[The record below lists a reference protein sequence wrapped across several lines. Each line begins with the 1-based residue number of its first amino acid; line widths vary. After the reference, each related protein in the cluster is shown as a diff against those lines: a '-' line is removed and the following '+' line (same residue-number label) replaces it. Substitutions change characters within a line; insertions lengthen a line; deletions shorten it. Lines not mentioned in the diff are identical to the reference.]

1 MNPPHLPLDNLSA
14 AQRKALLLLL
24 KRRGGDAALKLPIA
38 RVRRDEPLPL
48 SHGQQRLWFLARL
61 EPESSAYHIAEAVY
75 LRGPVDA
82 TALETALSALV
93 ARHESLRTSFPESE
107 GVAVQRIHAGLS
119 VPLRRVDLAAEPG
132 DRVAHAAALVDD
144 TAGQPFDLAQGP
156 LLRAL
161 LVKLAEDLWVFALA
175 LHHIVADEWS
185 LSLLIGEFA
194 ELYAAAREGRA
205 PRLPELPVQYAD
217 YAAWQRDWLEAGAM
231 ARQLAYWRERLGD
244 EHPVLELPLDRPRPA
259 VASDRGATLAFTL
272 PDTLA
277 ADLARLC
284 RTRGASLFMG
294 LLAAFQALLYRQT
307 GQADLRIGVPVAN
320 RHRPEVQGVVG
331 FFVNTQVL
339 RTELDGRLGFAALLA
354 RVKDAALGAQDH
366 PDLPFDQLVE
376 ALRPER
382 NLGHN
387 PLFQVMYNHRRMEA
401 ATRETLDALG
411 IAPFPRAER
420 TTQFDLILDTVET
433 ADGRLSGLWTY
444 AADLFERGTVERLAR
459 QFQSLLAA
467 WVAEPERPLAQLP
480 LWTAVERDRLAVPR
494 ATVRNHAY
502 TAPLHEL
509 IRRRAEQW
517 PAALALVSG
526 ETRLSYGELET
537 RARRLA
543 HALVRLGAG
552 PETPVGVA
560 VGRGVEMVV
569 CALAVLKTGGV
580 YLPLDP
586 DAPPERLRAILV
598 DARVGVLVLD
608 RAAGDG
614 VGLSGGHGDRPILRL
629 GEDIFSAGLQPQDA
643 GFPSVH
649 PEQLA
654 YVIHTSGS
662 TGQPKGVAVP
672 HRALALHCLAMG
684 EIFGMREDD
693 RCLHFAASV
702 FDAAVEQWAVPLL
715 HGAAVVIGEPSLW
728 SVEQTLDRIAALG
741 ITRIDLP
748 PAYLAELAA
757 RARPG
762 RVPILRSV
770 TAGGEALPRATWERV
785 RERLCPERIINAYG
799 PTETVITPLAWTAS
813 PGMDCPTPYA
823 PIGQVVGGRTAWVL
837 DTDLNPLPVGVA
849 GELYIGGD
857 GLARGYLHRPGPT
870 AERFVPLPRLEGE
883 DSSPRSQASGL
894 LYRTGDRARLRTDGT
909 VEYLGRLDRQI
920 KLRGFRIEPG
930 EIESLLLRYPG
941 VAEAV
946 VVAREGGAGKML
958 VAYVA
963 GAVGTLSP
971 DALLESLAQRLPGH
985 MVPSRIGVLDRL
997 PRTSGG
1003 KLDLKALPE
1012 PEHTDRPY
1020 LAPRNA
1026 TEQRLADIWRD
1037 LLGVARVGLDDN
1049 FFALGGDSI
1058 VSLQVV
1064 SRARQAGIGIGP
1076 KDVFRHQTIA
1086 ALAAAAE
1093 VPEARPEESTPATG
1107 VVPLTPIQREFFA
1120 TALPNRQHWNQSVL
1134 LETGRALDMA
1144 ALESALRRLVEHH
1157 DAFRLRYREIDGA
1170 WVQSYATTDAT
1181 ESLWRRE
1188 AADAQEIERIAQ
1200 AAQRSLNLETG
1211 PLLRAV
1217 YITVAG
1223 GGYRL
1228 LLVVHH
1234 LVVDGVSWR
1243 ILLQDL
1249 QAAYDRP
1256 AEPLPARTC
1265 SFKAWAEHL
1274 RNHAASE
1281 PLRTELEYWSGL
1293 ATVADGL
1300 GEASVPGFARDAT
1313 TLTLELDPGA
1323 TRHLLQEATTAY
1335 RARVDELLL
1344 TVLARVWCRRFG
1356 QDAVRVELESHG
1368 REDLPG
1374 GPDPSRTVGWF
1385 TSVYPVLLR
1394 PAGTGETPM
1403 LPASSLRPLADLD
1416 ASVRAIKE
1424 TLRRVP
1430 RRGIGFGLLKY
1441 QGDDAARAALG
1452 NLPKPSIGFN
1462 YLGQFDRDF
1471 GGDALFRPARES
1483 RGDEQDPGAPLAYG
1497 LEINGQVYGG
1507 ELALNWTYAPARYD
1521 AATVTA
1527 LVAEFRAELLALI
1540 ERRGVAQSLAPSDFP
1555 LARLGWEQLDA
1566 LPVPAADIAD
1576 IYPPTPMQQGM
1587 LFHALYEPGGDAYI
1601 TQFDVAVEGLDP
1613 QRFRVAWAD
1622 ALRRHAILRTGF
1634 HWREDAP
1641 LQIVQRA
1648 PALPLEE
1655 LDWRGGDTGP
1665 ARLDALCRAELERG
1679 FAPGQPPLFRLSLV
1693 RLDETRHHLI
1703 WTCHHLLLDGW
1714 SSARLLAEVLG
1725 HYRGQPVAAPVA
1737 DYREYIAWLQRR
1749 DAEAD
1754 RRYWRECLEPL
1765 RQPTRLAETLPVHP
1779 PGTGHGL
1786 LPLRFAPAATR
1797 RLQTLAQARQLTLNT
1812 LVQGAWALLLRRYT
1826 GQDVVAFGATVSGR
1840 PADLPSAGDM
1850 VGLFINTLPVVQ
1862 KPAPGRQAGEW
1873 LDALQRDNLELRE
1886 HGYTPLYEVQRW
1898 WREMGPEDG
1907 TASPP
1912 CHSPKPQVPSPLFD
1926 TLLVFENYPVDQALR
1941 EGGGGR
1947 LRFGPGRHAEATT
1960 YPLTLAI
1967 QAGETLEIVFD
1978 YAREC
1983 FDATTVAGLR
1993 AHFERLL
2000 WRLAEQPEQ
2009 RLGQLAM
2016 LGEAETARFAAWN
2029 RWERTWPVIP
2039 LHELI
2044 RRQAQARP
2052 AALAL
2057 VSGDTRLAY
2066 GELESRANRLAQRLG
2081 RLGAGPERVV
2091 GLALPRSAE
2100 MVVAMLATLKSGAA
2114 FLPLDPDAPAER
2126 RARLLEDAGV
2136 GVLVIG
2142 EGPEGEGGHGNRP
2155 ILRIGE
2161 DAAGEPDTPPPVV
2174 IHPGHL
2180 AYLIHTSGSTGTPKA
2195 VAVPHGALS
2204 RHIQAAGALYGL
2216 GPEDRALHFAAFSF
2230 DAAVEQWAAPLAH
2243 GAGLILGQP
2252 GWTGE
2257 DTAAVVGREGV
2268 TVIYPPTP
2276 HLLHLADALEGRG
2289 GATGLRICTVGGE
2302 AVARDSL
2309 DRIRRVLRP
2318 AWVVNGYGPTET
2330 VVTPLAWKA
2339 GPDTPC
2345 ASAYAPIGHAL
2356 GERALYVLDAD
2367 LEPVPLGVAGELYIG
2382 GPCLAR
2388 GYFKR
2393 PGLTAERFIPDP
2405 WGEPG
2410 SLLYRTGD
2418 RVRQL
2423 ADGTVEYLGRADQ
2436 QIKLRGYRIEPGEI
2450 EAALLELPGVREAV
2464 VVLREDRG
2472 GRYLA
2477 GYVGADGRVTANA
2490 LRTALAARLPEYMVP
2505 AALRVLDALPRT
2517 AHGKVD
2523 RKRLPLPEQAAPRPT
2538 TAPRTDIERRLLAI
2552 WRELLGRDD
2561 IGITDNFFELGGDSI
2576 LSIQAA
2582 SRARRAGLAFTP
2594 KDLFGQQTL
2603 ERLARVVRT
2612 AAPVVIKPGPA
2623 SGTVPLIP
2631 IQAEFFAQDIP
2642 NRQHWNQAVLL
2653 APRVPLD
2660 PACLETALRR
2670 LLEHHDSLRLRYRW
2684 EAEAWTQ
2691 SYDRLGE
2698 RDRPDSA
2705 ANSPSVLW
2713 LREAADAAGIETIAT
2728 EAQRSLNLEH
2738 GPLFRAVHI
2747 RCAAGGERLL
2757 LVAHHLV
2764 VDGVSWRIL
2773 LEDLQTSLEAV
2784 GHRFEREEGGGPL
2797 KPQAPS
2803 LAPKTSAFQDWAYR
2817 LADHAQGDALRS
2829 ECAYWESQLSGAA
2842 PAWPCDYPEGSAR
2855 NRDAA
2860 VLRLRLDPED
2870 TRRLL
2875 HEAGSA
2881 YRTSVQDL
2889 LLAALTRVL
2898 SRWTGQQ
2905 ETLVEL
2911 EGHGRVDLFP
2921 ELDLTRTVGWFT
2933 TTYPVRLA
2941 TAADPGVCLR
2951 TVKER
2956 LRQVPD
2962 HGLGFGLL
2970 QHLAPPELRQRIA
2983 ALPRPKLTFNY
2994 LGQFDAS
3001 FDPERGL
3008 FAPAPE
3014 HTGEERD
3021 PLAPLGNEFEI
3032 NGEIYA
3038 GGLRLD
3044 WGYSRAR
3051 YREDTV
3057 RGLADAYLAEIKAL
3071 IDHGRS
3077 AARSATPSDFPLAR
3091 LGQAELDALGLP
3103 WGDIEDL
3110 YPLAPMQQGM
3120 LFHALAQP
3128 GAGLYLTQ
3136 LAVAIE
3142 GLDPERFKQA
3152 WRDALDRHDI
3162 LRTGFLWREAW
3173 AEPLQAV
3180 YRSPVLPV
3188 EERDW
3193 RGRDATPEVLAQLRA
3208 DELQR
3213 GFDLERPP
3221 LLRLVL
3227 ARLDERRYYLVWTG
3241 HHLLLDGWSQS
3252 QLMGEVLRGQGGLE
3266 TGPPPAA
3273 GRYRD
3278 YIAWLARQDRA
3289 AGETFW
3295 RGQLADL
3302 EQPCSLGAVLPR
3314 PGQGGG
3320 HGVLRHSLGVERT
3333 GVLRGFAERQR
3344 ITLNTLAQGA
3354 WALLLS
3360 RHTGRRAVAFGATV
3374 SGRPDDLPGVENLL
3388 GLFINTLP
3396 VVHVLEP
3403 ARPVGAWLRALQE
3416 RNLGLREHGHL
3427 PLYDIQRWAGGG
3439 FRSGMGQALFDT
3451 LLVFENYPVDPALQA
3466 SGLKLGP
3473 VAQDDA
3479 THYALTVDIAV
3490 DGAMEL
3496 GYDYDRGR
3504 FHERDIRSL
3513 AAQME
3518 HLLLKLVED
3527 ADRPVG
3533 RLGLADAPPM
3543 ARAPLRPAYEPVHAS
3558 IQRQARTRPAAPALV
3573 RGGDI
3578 LAYGE
3583 LESRANRLARRLIRL
3598 GVGAEIPV
3606 GVLLERGPDAIVA
3619 ALAVWKAGGVY
3630 LPLDP
3635 AYPPERLREM
3645 AEDARAAVLVES
3657 AATAD
3662 GLAAARLETRG
3673 LGLEEDGAGFSSS
3686 LQATASS
3693 PVPLRLDWDAL
3704 ASEPAEPPAVVIHP
3718 EQAAYLIYTSGST
3731 GKPKGVAVAHGAFAA
3746 HCRAMAALY
3755 GLETDDRV
3763 LLSASLAFDAALDQ
3777 WAVPLLSGASVV
3789 PMGPETWTPER
3800 ILRESAALGITR
3812 LDLSPAYLAE
3822 LAAQADPATGPRL
3835 RSITVGGEALAS
3847 DTYAAAQQAL
3857 RPDRLV
3863 NAYGPTET
3871 VITPLAWKAEPDTAC
3886 PTRYAPIGFPVGG
3899 RTAHV
3904 LDADLNPL
3912 PPGVA
3917 GELYIGGLE
3926 LARGYWQRPGL
3937 TAERFVPMPRLEA
3950 GDLSPEEEGCGRH
3963 ASGPQPIAPSRLY
3976 RTGDR
3981 ACLLE
3986 DGTVEYLGRVDLQVK
4001 LRGYRIELEEIEA
4014 RLRAHPAVAEAAA
4027 RVWEGAGGAYL
4038 AAYVAPD
4045 TMGLAERLKAHLG
4058 SSLPEYM
4065 VPARILAL
4073 PGLPRLPNGK
4083 LDRARLPE
4091 PEREVPSQAAPGT
4104 EAERHMAELWREI
4117 LGLEQVGVTDDF
4129 FELGGHS
4136 LLALRLVGL
4145 AERRMGLKPTL
4156 AQVLRHPTIAGLL
4169 AAVGADTSPEASPLV
4184 LLNGGGLM
4192 SPATGDRRAEE
4203 DSGRFPSRLRSQASS
4218 PPLFCI
4224 HPAGGAVFGY
4234 RPLAQGLARPVYGV
4248 LCPGFLDSAWNPP
4261 SLQAQAEDYARLL
4274 LEAQP
4279 EGPFHLLGWSLGGAL
4294 AMDAAHYLERS
4305 GREVAFLGLVDS
4317 YAPGFDEDEH
4327 TPGNL
4332 GHEALGLEGAS
4343 GESTSRSQAPGL
4355 QPTTASG
4362 IMRKLS
4368 ALARDWRVRP
4378 LRVAPHC
4385 WWSDEAGDM
4394 ATLAQSRLEQ
4404 GWGRPARSSA
4414 RVAADHSAIV
4424 RAPEFLAELRA
4435 IFAAGQPDA
4444 D

>member
-24 KRRGGDAALKLPIA
+24 KRRGGDAFLKLPIA

-48 SHGQQRLWFLARL
+48 SHGQQRLWFLAQL
-61 EPESSAYHIAEAVY
+61 EPESSAYHLADAVY

-93 ARHESLRTSFPESE
+93 ARHESLRTRFPEQD
-107 GVAVQRIHAGLS
+107 GVAVQRIHAELR
-119 VPLRRVDLAAEPG
+119 VPLRRVDLSAEPG
-132 DRVAHAAALVDD
+132 DRRATAAALVDD
-144 TAGQPFDLAQGP
+144 TADQPFDLAQGP

-217 YAAWQRDWLEAGAM
+217 YAAWQRDWLNAGAM
-231 ARQLAYWRERLGD
+231 ARQLAYWRDRLGD
-244 EHPVLELPLDRPRPA
+244 EHPVLALPLDRPRPA

-284 RTRGASLFMG
+284 RAQGASLFMG
-294 LLAAFQALLYRQT
+294 LLAVFQALLYRQT

-320 RHRPEVQGVVG
+320 RHRPEIQGVVG

-339 RTELDGRLGFAALLA
+339 RTELEGRLGFAAILA

-387 PLFQVMYNHRRMEA
+387 PLFQVMYNHRRLEA
-401 ATRETLDALG
+401 ATRATLDALG
-411 IAPFPRAER
+411 IAPFPREDR

-433 ADGRLSGLWTY
+433 ADGQLSGLWTY

-459 QFQSLLAA
+459 QFQTLLAA
-467 WVAEPERPLAQLP
+467 WVAEPGRPLAQLP
-480 LWTAVERDRLAVPR
+480 LWTETERDRLAVPK
-494 ATVRNHAY
+494 ATAQDHAY
-502 TAPLHEL
+502 ATPLHEL

-517 PAALALVSG
+517 PAALALVAG
-526 ETRLSYGELET
+526 ETHLSYGELEA

-543 HALVRLGAG
+543 HRLIQLGAG

-560 VGRGVEMVV
+560 VGRGVERVV
-569 CALAVLKTGGV
+569 CALAVLKAGGV

-598 DARVGVLVLD
+598 DARVGVLVLERD
-608 RAAGDG
+608 SMGLA
-614 VGLSGGHGDRPILRL
+614 GLSGGPGYRPTLRL
-629 GEDIFSAGLQPQDA
+629 DDDVFSSDLPPQDA
-643 GFPSVH
+643 SLPPVH

-662 TGQPKGVAVP
+662 TGQPKGVAVS

-684 EIFGMREDD
+684 ELFGMREDD

-702 FDAAVEQWAVPLL
+702 FDAALEQWAVPLL
-715 HGAAVVIGEPSLW
+715 HGAAVVIGAPSLW
-728 SVEQTLDRIAALG
+728 SVEQTLDQIAALG

-748 PAYLAELAA
+748 PAYLAELAT
-757 RARPG
+757 RAELG
-762 RVPILRSV
+762 RTPILRSV

-785 RERLCPERIINAYG
+785 RDRLRPECIINAYG
-799 PTETVITPLAWTAS
+799 PTETVITPLAWTAP
-813 PGMDCPTPYA
+813 PGVECPTPYA
-823 PIGQVVGGRTAWVL
+823 PIGRVVGGRTAWVL
-837 DTDLNPLPVGVA
+837 DADLNPLPVGVA
-849 GELYIGGD
+849 GELYIGGT

-870 AERFVPLPRLEGE
+870 AERFVPDPF
-883 DSSPRSQASGL
+883 GL
-894 LYRTGDRARLRTDGT
+894 VPGGRLYRTGDHVRRRADGT

-930 EIESLLLRYPG
+930 EIESLLRQYPG
-941 VAEAV
+941 VAEAAV
-946 VVAREGGAGKML
+946 LAREGGAGKIL

-963 GAVGTLSP
+963 GTSEIPSP
-971 DALLESLAQRLPGH
+971 DALTQYLAQRLPGY

-1003 KLDLKALPE
+1003 KLDIKALPE
-1012 PEHTDRPY
+1012 PERPDRPY
-1020 LAPRNA
+1020 LAPRTE
-1026 TEQRLADIWRD
+1026 TEQRLADIWQD

-1076 KDVFRHQTIA
+1076 KEVFRHQTVA
-1086 ALAAAAE
+1086 ALAAAAGRLE
-1093 VPEARPEESTPATG
+1093 MRTGTAAPATG
-1107 VVPLTPIQREFFA
+1107 AVPLTPIQREFFA
-1120 TALPNRQHWNQSVL
+1120 TPLPNRHHWNQSVL
-1134 LETGRALDMA
+1134 LETGRALDA
-1144 ALESALRRLVEHH
+1144 DTLESALRRLVEHH
-1157 DAFRLRYREIDGA
+1157 DALRLRYREVDGA
-1170 WVQSYATTDAT
+1170 WEQSYTTTDAT

-1217 YITVAG
+1217 YIAG
-1223 GGYRL
+1223 ADGGYRL

-1243 ILLQDL
+1243 ILLEDL
-1249 QAAYDRP
+1249 QTAYDRP
-1256 AEPLPARTC
+1256 AEALPARTG

-1274 RNHAASE
+1274 RHHAASE

-1293 ATVADGL
+1293 ATGADGL
-1300 GEASVPGFARDAT
+1300 GAESVPGFVRDAT
-1313 TLTLELDPGA
+1313 TLTLALDPGA
-1323 TRHLLQEATTAY
+1323 TRDLLQEAATAY

-1356 QDAVRVELESHG
+1356 QDSVLVALESHG

-1374 GPDPSRTVGWF
+1374 GPDISRTVGWF
-1385 TSVYPVLLR
+1385 TSAYPVLLA
-1394 PAGTGETPM
+1394 PAEDWDG
-1403 LPASSLRPLADLD
+1403 
-1416 ASVRAIKE
+1416 SVRAIKE
-1424 TLRRVP
+1424 TLRQVP
-1430 RRGIGFGLLKY
+1430 RRGIGYGLLKY
-1441 QGDDAARAALG
+1441 QGDAAARATLG
-1452 NLPKPSIGFN
+1452 NLPRPGIGFN

-1483 RGDEQDPGAPLAYG
+1483 RGDEQDLDAPLTYG
-1497 LEINGQVYGG
+1497 LDINGQVYGG
-1507 ELALNWTYAPARYD
+1507 ELALNWTYSRAHHD
-1521 AATVTA
+1521 TATVEA
-1527 LVAEFRAELLALI
+1527 LMAEFRAELLALI

-1555 LARLGWEQLDA
+1555 LARLSREQLDA
-1566 LPVPAADIAD
+1566 LPIPAADIAD

-1587 LFHALYEPGGDAYI
+1587 LFHALYEPGGNAYV
-1601 TQFDVAVEGLDP
+1601 TQFDVAVAGLDP
-1613 QRFRVAWAD
+1613 QRFQAAWEA
-1622 ALRRHAILRTGF
+1622 AMRRHPILRTGF

-1641 LQIVQRA
+1641 LQIVRRA
-1648 PALPLEE
+1648 LALPLET
-1655 LDWRGGDTGP
+1655 LDWRGGDTEQT
-1665 ARLDALCRAELERG
+1665 RLDALCRAESERG
-1679 FAPGQPPLFRLSLV
+1679 FVLAQPPLFRLTLV
-1693 RLDETRHHLI
+1693 RLDATRHHLI

-1749 DAEAD
+1749 DTEAD

-1765 RQPTRLAETLPVHP
+1765 RQPTRLAEGLPVHP
-1779 PGTGHGL
+1779 LGTGHGW
-1786 LPLRFAPAATR
+1786 LPLRFEPAATR
-1797 RLQTLAQARQLTLNT
+1797 RLQQLAQTRQLTLNT

-1826 GQDVVAFGATVSGR
+1826 GQAVVAFGATLSGR
-1840 PADLPSAGDM
+1840 PADLPGAEDM

-1862 KPAPGRQAGEW
+1862 RPAPGRLAGEW

-1886 HGYTPLYEVQRW
+1886 HSATPLYDVQRW
-1898 WREMGPEDG
+1898 WRELAEDDTVQATG
-1907 TASPP
+1907 
-1912 CHSPKPQVPSPLFD
+1912 PLFD
-1926 TLLVFENYPVDQALR
+1926 SLLVFENYPVDRALR
-1941 EGGGGR
+1941 EGGGN
-1947 LRFGPGRHAEATT
+1947 LHFGPGRHAESTT

-1967 QAGETLEIVFD
+1967 QSGETLDIVFD
-1978 YAREC
+1978 YAREQ
-1983 FDATTVAGLR
+1983 FDAATVAGLR

-2000 WRLAEQPEQ
+2000 WHLAEQPER

-2016 LGEAETARFAAWN
+2016 LGEDETARFAAWN
-2029 RWERTWPVIP
+2029 TWARTWPVVP

-2044 RRQAQARP
+2044 RRQAETRP
-2052 AALAL
+2052 DALAV
-2057 VSGDTRLAY
+2057 VSGDTRLTY
-2066 GELESRANRLAQRLG
+2066 GELERRANRLAHRLIG
-2081 RLGAGPERVV
+2081 RSAGPERVV

-2100 MVVAMLATLKSGAA
+2100 MIVAMLATLKSGAA
-2114 FLPLDPDAPAER
+2114 FLPLDPDAPCER
-2126 RARLLEDAGV
+2126 RARLLDDAGV
-2136 GVLVIG
+2136 GVLVVG
-2142 EGPEGEGGHGNRP
+2142 EGPEGDAGPGDRTT
-2155 ILRIGE
+2155 LRIDE
-2161 DAAGEPDTPPPVV
+2161 DCSGAPDTPPPVV

-2204 RHIQAAGALYGL
+2204 RHLQAAGALYGL
-2216 GPEDRALHFAAFSF
+2216 EPPDRALHFAAFSF

-2243 GAGLILGQP
+2243 GAGLVLGQP

-2257 DTAAVVGREGV
+2257 DTAAVVEREGV

-2276 HLLHLADALEGRG
+2276 HLLHLADALAGRS

-2309 DRIRRVLRP
+2309 DRIRRGLRP

-2330 VVTPLAWKA
+2330 VITPLAWKA

-2345 ASAYAPIGHAL
+2345 ASAYAPIGQAL
-2356 GERALYVLDAD
+2356 GERTLHVLDAD
-2367 LEPVPLGVAGELYIG
+2367 WEPVPLGVAGELYIG

-2388 GYFKR
+2388 GYFDR
-2393 PGLTAERFIPDP
+2393 PGPTAERFIPDP

-2410 SLLYRTGD
+2410 SRLYRTGD

-2423 ADGTVEYLGRADQ
+2423 ADGTVEYLGRTDQ

-2450 EAALLELPGVREAV
+2450 EAALLNLPGVREAV

-2477 GYVGADGRVTANA
+2477 GYVGADGRITANA

-2523 RKRLPLPEQAAPRPT
+2523 RQRLPLPEPAAPRPT

-2552 WRELLGRDD
+2552 WRDLLGRDD
-2561 IGITDNFFELGGDSI
+2561 IGVTDNFFELGGDSI

-2594 KDLFGQQTL
+2594 KDLFGQQTI

-2612 AAPVVIKPGPA
+2612 AAPSVIAQGPA

-2631 IQAEFFAQDIP
+2631 IQAEFFARDIP

-2653 APRVPLD
+2653 IPRAPLD
-2660 PACLETALRR
+2660 PASLETALRR
-2670 LLEHHDSLRLRYRW
+2670 LLEQHDALRLRYRHG
-2684 EAEAWTQ
+2684 AEGWRQ
-2691 SYDRLGE
+2691 SYADKAEPEWLWHR
-2698 RDRPDSA
+2698 A
-2705 ANSPSVLW
+2705 AT
-2713 LREAADAAGIETIAT
+2713 DTAGIEAIAA
-2728 EAQRSLNLEH
+2728 EAQRSLDLER
-2738 GPLFRAVHI
+2738 GPLLRAVHI
-2747 RCAAGGERLL
+2747 RLTEGGERLL
-2757 LVAHHLV
+2757 LVVHHLV

-2773 LEDLQTSLEAV
+2773 LEDLQAIHAQP
-2784 GHRFEREEGGGPL
+2784 GQPL
-2797 KPQAPS
+2797 P
-2803 LAPKTSAFQDWAYR
+2803 PKTSAFQDWAR
-2817 LADHAQGDALRS
+2817 HLAEYAQGNALRS
-2829 ECAYWESQLSGAA
+2829 ECAYWETQLAGMD
-2842 PAWPCDYPEGSAR
+2842 PAWPCDHPEAPAR

-2860 VLRLRLDPED
+2860 VLRLRLDPEE

-2875 HEAGSA
+2875 HHAGST

-2889 LLAALTRVL
+2889 LLAALARTL
-2898 SRWTGQQ
+2898 SRWTGQP
-2905 ETLVEL
+2905 EILVEL
-2911 EGHGRVDLFP
+2911 EGHGREDLFP
-2921 ELDLTRTVGWFT
+2921 ALDLTRTVGWFT
-2933 TTYPVRLA
+2933 TTYPVTLA
-2941 TAADPGVCLR
+2941 AAADPGVCLR
-2951 TVKER
+2951 AVKER
-2956 LRQVPD
+2956 LRQVPH
-2962 HGLGFGLL
+2962 HGIGFGLL
-2970 QHLAPPELRQRIA
+2970 KSMAPPELRQRIA

-3001 FDPERGL
+3001 FDPERGM

-3014 HTGEERD
+3014 NTGEERD
-3021 PLAPLGNEFEI
+3021 PMAPLGNEFEI

-3057 RGLADAYLAEIKAL
+3057 RGLADAYLAEIQAL
-3071 IDHGRS
+3071 IDHCLG
-3077 AARSATPSDFPLAR
+3077 AVPGATPADFPLAG
-3091 LGQAELDALGLP
+3091 LGQVELDALHLP

-3120 LFHALAQP
+3120 LFHTLAQP

-3136 LAVAIE
+3136 WAAEIT

-3180 YRSPVLPV
+3180 YRSLALPV
-3188 EERDW
+3188 EEQDW
-3193 RGRDATPEVLAQLRA
+3193 RDRDATPEVLAQLRA

-3289 AGETFW
+3289 AGEKFW

-3302 EQPCSLGAVLPR
+3302 EQPCWLGAVPPR
-3314 PGQGGG
+3314 PGNGGG
-3320 HGVLRHSLGVERT
+3320 HGVLRHSLGAERT
-3333 GVLRGFAERQR
+3333 RALRDFAERQR

-3360 RHTGRRAVAFGATV
+3360 RHSGRRAVAFGSTV

-3439 FRSGMGQALFDT
+3439 FRSGAGQALFDT

-3466 SGLKLGP
+3466 SGLKLGQ

-3479 THYALTVDIAV
+3479 THYPLTVDIAV

-3504 FHERDIRSL
+3504 FHEKDIRSL

-3518 HLLLKLVED
+3518 RLLLALAED

-3533 RLGLADAPPM
+3533 RLGLAA
-3543 ARAPLRPAYEPVHAS
+3543 ASATGSAALQASHEPVHVS
-3558 IQRQARTRPAAPALV
+3558 IQRQAATRPDAPALV
-3573 RGGDI
+3573 FETGS
-3578 LAYGE
+3578 LSYGE
-3583 LESRANRLARRLIRL
+3583 LDNRANRLARRLIRL
-3598 GVGAEIPV
+3598 GVDAEIPV
-3606 GVLLERGPDAIVA
+3606 GVLLERGADAIVA

-3635 AYPPERLREM
+3635 AYPQERLREM
-3645 AEDARAAVLVES
+3645 LEDAGAGILVES
-3657 AATAD
+3657 AGTAGCVD
-3662 GLAAARLETRG
+3662 GGHGDMPTPRR
-3673 LGLEEDGAGFSSS
+3673 
-3686 LQATASS
+3686 
-3693 PVPLRLDWDAL
+3693 LRLDWDGL
-3704 ASEPAEPPAVVIHP
+3704 VSESTEPPAVAIHP
-3718 EQAAYLIYTSGST
+3718 QQTAYLIYTSGST

-3746 HCRAMAALY
+3746 HCRAMGALY
-3755 GLETDDRV
+3755 RLATDDRV
-3763 LLSASLAFDAALDQ
+3763 LLSASLCFDAALDQ
-3777 WAVPLLSGASVV
+3777 WAVPLAHGAAVV
-3789 PMGPETWTPER
+3789 PMGPDTWTPDR
-3800 ILRESAALGITR
+3800 ILRESAAQGITR
-3812 LDLSPAYLAE
+3812 LDLSPDYLAE
-3822 LAAQADPATGPRL
+3822 LAAEADPAAGPRW
-3835 RSITVGGEALAS
+3835 RSITVGGEALPR
-3847 DTYAAAQQAL
+3847 DTYIAAQHAL
-3857 RPDRLV
+3857 RPERLV

-3871 VITPLAWKAEPDTAC
+3871 VVTPLAWTAQPDSAC

-3899 RTAHV
+3899 RMAYV

-3917 GELYIGGLE
+3917 GELYIGGAA
-3926 LARGYWQRPGL
+3926 LARGYWRRPGW
-3937 TAERFVPMPRLEA
+3937 TAERFVPDPF
-3950 GDLSPEEEGCGRH
+3950 
-3963 ASGPQPIAPSRLY
+3963 APSPGGRLY
-3976 RTGDR
+3976 RSGDR
-3981 ACLLE
+3981 ARLLE
-3986 DGTVEYLGRVDLQVK
+3986 DGAVEYLGRQDLQVK
-4001 LRGYRIELEEIEA
+4001 IRGHRIELEDIEA
-4014 RLRAHPAVAEAAA
+4014 RLSAHPAVAEAAA
-4027 RVWEGAGGAYL
+4027 RVWEGVGGAYL
-4038 AAYVAPD
+4038 AAYVAPENRD
-4045 TMGLAERLKAHLG
+4045 LPETLKAYLG
-4058 SSLPEYM
+4058 ASLPEYM
-4065 VPARILAL
+4065 IPARIVAL
-4073 PGLPRLPNGK
+4073 PKLPRLPNGK
-4083 LDRARLPE
+4083 PDRASLPE
-4091 PEREVPSQAAPGT
+4091 PERDAPALVAPSTG
-4104 EAERHMAELWREI
+4104 AEQRMAELWRDI
-4117 LGLEQVGVTDDF
+4117 LGLEQVGITDDF

-4145 AERRMGLKPTL
+4145 AERRMGLKLTL
-4156 AQVLRHPTIAGLL
+4156 AQVLRFPTIAGLL
-4169 AAVGADTSPEASPLV
+4169 RQSSDTTPLIA
-4184 LLNGGGLM
+4184 LNTANHGN
-4192 SPATGDRRAEE
+4192 
-4203 DSGRFPSRLRSQASS
+4203 

-4234 RPLAQGLARPVYGV
+4234 RPLAQSLARPVYGV

-4261 SLQAQAEDYARLL
+4261 SLAAQAEDYARLL

-4279 EGPFHLLGWSLGGAL
+4279 EGRFHLLGWSLGGAL
-4294 AMDAAHYLERS
+4294 ALDVAHLLERA

-4317 YAPGFDEDEH
+4317 YAPGFDEVGH
-4327 TPGNL
+4327 TPEQAALDDL
-4332 GHEALGLEGAS
+4332 GGFLREHCPGIQADAWLARLSGTRIDETTVLTLLEEIAATPAGQALPDAAQLA
-4343 GESTSRSQAPGL
+4343 RSF
-4355 QPTTASG
+4355 G
-4362 IMRKLS
+4362 IMQKLS
-4368 ALARDWRVRP
+4368 LLAREWRVRP

-4385 WWSDEAGDM
+4385 WWSDAAGDR
-4394 ATLAQSRLEQ
+4394 AALAQARLEQ
-4404 GWGRPARSSA
+4404 GWGRPARNSA
-4414 RVAADHSAIV
+4414 RVAADHAAIV
-4424 RAPEFLAELRA
+4424 RAPEFLADLRT
-4435 IFAAGQPDA
+4435 ILEAGGLDA